1 MDYEQFKAT
10 FAEDLKSNIQKI
22 GIEADISEHHIEKL
36 NDSYDALS
44 VTPKGSS
51 IGVNANL
58 NEIFHAMERGRDYD
72 EVLSGVTE
80 SLKSTLEHM
89 PKLQVSDLTN
99 YEEMKHKLAM
109 EVVSAERNAGMLQN
123 VPHEQME
130 DIAVVY
136 RLVLDS
142 SKEASST
149 VLVTNDLMEKFGIT
163 HEQLREDAAENAPL
177 IRPAEIKGMVET
189 LNEMQKM
196 QGGPEMEPDPD
207 EILFVAGVPDQNH
220 GAAVI
225 AYPNFFEEA
234 AEKLGGDYF
243 IIPSSIHEVLLVK
256 DTGEMNARDL
266 ATMIKEINATE
277 VAPEDVLTD
286 HAYHYDS
293 KEHIFESADKFEE
306 RQAEMEAVGLEEDR
320 GSLIDQLNAKKEE
333 AAKEA
338 PEKAAKDAVRKSR
351 GGEAL

>member
-1 MDYEQFKAT
+1 MDYEQFKAAFT
-10 FAEDLKSNIQKI
+10 EDLKTNLQKL
-22 GIEADISEHHIEKL
+22 GIEADVSEHHIEKL

-58 NEIFHAMERGRDYD
+58 DEIFHAMERGRDYS

-80 SLKSTLEHM
+80 SLKGSLEHM
-89 PKLQVSDLTN
+89 PKFQVSDLTN
-99 YEEMKHKLAM
+99 YAEMKNRLAM
-109 EVVSAERNAGMLQN
+109 EVVSAERNAKMLQD

-142 SKEASST
+142 SKDASST
-149 VLVTNDLMEKFGIT
+149 ILVTNDLMDKFGIT
-163 HEQLREDAAENAPL
+163 HEQLHDDAMKNAPL
-177 IRPAEIKGMVET
+177 IRPAEIKGMGET
-189 LNEMQKM
+189 LNEIEH
-196 QGGPEMEPDPD
+196 GPVLEPDPD
-207 EILFVAGVPDQNH
+207 EFLFVAGVPDQTH

-266 ATMIKEINATE
+266 AALIREVNATE

-306 RQAEMEAVGLEEDR
+306 RQAEMEAAGPEEDR
-320 GSLIDQLNAKKEE
+320 GSLIEQLNAKKEE
-333 AAKEA
+333 AAKES

>member
-1 MDYEQFKAT
+1 MDYEQFKVA
-10 FAEDLKSNIQKI
+10 FAEDLKTNLQKL
-22 GIEADISEHHIEKL
+22 GIEADVSEHHIEKL

-58 NEIFHAMERGRDYD
+58 DEIFHGVERGRDYS

-80 SLKSTLEHM
+80 SLKGSLEHM

-99 YEEMKHKLAM
+99 YAEMKNKLAM
-109 EVVSAERNAGMLQN
+109 EVVSAERNASMLQN

-142 SKEASST
+142 SKDASST
-149 VLVTNDLMEKFGIT
+149 VLVTNDLMDKFGIT
-163 HEQLREDAAENAPL
+163 HEQLHDDAMKNAPL
-177 IRPAEIKGMVET
+177 IRPAEIKGMEET
-189 LNEMQKM
+189 LNEMQ
-196 QGGPEMEPDPD
+196 GGPALEPDPD
-207 EILFVAGVPDQNH
+207 EILFVAGVPDQTH

-225 AYPNFFEEA
+225 AYPNFFENA

-266 ATMIKEINATE
+266 AAMIREVNATE

-306 RQAEMEAVGLEEDR
+306 RQAEMEAAGPEEDR
-320 GSLIDQLNAKKEE
+320 GSLIDQLNAKNEE

-351 GGEAL
+351 GGKAL

>member
-1 MDYEQFKAT
+1 MDYEQFKES
-10 FAEDLKSNIQKI
+10 FAEDLKTNLQKL
-22 GIEADISEHHIEKL
+22 GIEADVSEHHIEKL
-36 NDSYDALS
+36 NGSYDALS
-44 VTPKGSS
+44 VTPKGSGV
-51 IGVNANL
+51 GVNANFD
-58 NEIFHAMERGRDYD
+58 EIFHAMERGRDYN

-80 SLKSTLEHM
+80 SLKGSLAHM
-89 PKLQVSDLTN
+89 PKFQVSDLTN
-99 YEEMKHKLAM
+99 YAEMKNRLAM
-109 EVVSAERNAGMLQN
+109 EVVSAERNARMLQN

-142 SKEASST
+142 SKDASST
-149 VLVTNDLMEKFGIT
+149 VLVTNNLMEQFGIT
-163 HEQLREDAAENAPL
+163 HEQLREDAAENAPR
-177 IRPAEIKGMVET
+177 IRPLEIKSIEEA
-189 LNEMQKM
+189 LNEMP
-196 QGGPEMEPDPD
+196 GGFALEPDPD
-207 EILFVAGVPDQNH
+207 GILFVADVPHQNH

-266 ATMIKEINATE
+266 AALIKDVNATE

-306 RQAEMEAVGLEEDR
+306 RQAEMEAAEPAEDR
-320 GSLIDQLNAKKEE
+320 ESIIEQLNAKMEE
-333 AAKEA
+333 AANEA
-338 PEKAAKDAVRKSR
+338 PEKAVRDAVGKSR
-351 GGEAL
+351 GGETL

>member
-10 FAEDLKSNIQKI
+10 FAEDLKTNLQRL

-36 NDSYDALS
+36 NDSYNAFN

-51 IGVNANL
+51 IGINANL
-58 NEIFHAMERGRDYD
+58 DEIFYAMERGRDYS

-80 SLKSTLEHM
+80 SLKGSLEHM

-99 YEEMKHKLAM
+99 YEEMKSKLAM
-109 EVVSAERNAGMLQN
+109 EVVSAERNAKMLQN

-142 SKEASST
+142 SKDASST
-149 VLVTNDLMEKFGIT
+149 VLVTNDLMDKFGIT
-163 HEQLREDAAENAPL
+163 HEQLHDDAMKNAPL
-177 IRPAEIKGMVET
+177 IRPAEIKGMEET
-189 LNEMQKM
+189 LNEMQ
-196 QGGPEMEPDPD
+196 GGPALEPDPD

-225 AYPNFFEEA
+225 AYPNFFEDA

-266 ATMIKEINATE
+266 AALIREVNATE

-306 RQAEMEAVGLEEDR
+306 RQAEMEAAGPEEDR
-320 GSLIDQLNAKKEE
+320 GSLIEQLNAKKEE

>member
-1 MDYEQFKAT
+1 MDYERFKEA
-10 FAEDLKSNIQKI
+10 FAEDLKTNLQKL
-22 GIEADISEHHIEKL
+22 GIEADVSGHHIEKL

-58 NEIFHAMERGRDYD
+58 DEIFHAVERGRDYS

-80 SLKSTLEHM
+80 SLKGSLEHM

-99 YEEMKHKLAM
+99 YAEMKKKLAM
-109 EVVSAERNAGMLQN
+109 EVVSAERNARMLQN

-142 SKEASST
+142 SKDASST
-149 VLVTNDLMEKFGIT
+149 VLVTNDLMDKFGIT
-163 HEQLREDAAENAPL
+163 HEQLHDDAMKNAPL
-177 IRPAEIKGMVET
+177 IRPAEIKGMEET
-189 LNEMQKM
+189 LNEMQ
-196 QGGPEMEPDPD
+196 GGPVLEPDPD
-207 EILFVAGVPDQNH
+207 EILSVAGVPDQNH

-225 AYPNFFEEA
+225 AYPNFFEDA

-266 ATMIKEINATE
+266 AVMIREINATE

-306 RQAEMEAVGLEEDR
+306 RQAEMEAAGPEEDR
-320 GSLIDQLNAKKEE
+320 GSLIEQLNAKKEE

>member
-1 MDYEQFKAT
+1 MDNEQFKVA
-10 FAEDLKSNIQKI
+10 FAEDLKTNLQKL
-22 GIEADISEHHIEKL
+22 GIEADVSEHHIEKL

-58 NEIFHAMERGRDYD
+58 DEIFHAIEGGRDYN

-80 SLKSTLEHM
+80 SLKGSLEHM

-99 YEEMKHKLAM
+99 YAEMKNKLAM
-109 EVVSAERNAGMLQN
+109 EVVSAERNAKMLQN

-142 SKEASST
+142 SKDASST
-149 VLVTNDLMEKFGIT
+149 VLVTNDLMDKFGIT
-163 HEQLREDAAENAPL
+163 HEQLHDDAMKNAPL
-177 IRPAEIKGMVET
+177 IRPAEIKGMEET
-189 LNEMQKM
+189 LNEMQ
-196 QGGPEMEPDPD
+196 GGPALEPDPD

-225 AYPNFFEEA
+225 AYPNFFEDA

-256 DTGEMNARDL
+256 DTGEMNSRDL
-266 ATMIKEINATE
+266 AAMIKEVNATE

-306 RQAEMEAVGLEEDR
+306 RQAEMEAAGPEEDR
-320 GSLIDQLNAKKEE
+320 RSLIEQLNAKKE

-338 PEKAAKDAVRKSR
+338 PEKAAKDAVRKNR

>member
-10 FAEDLKSNIQKI
+10 FAEDLKTNLQKQE
-22 GIEADISEHHIEKL
+22 IEVDVSEHYIEKL

-58 NEIFHAMERGRDYD
+58 DEIFHAVERGRDYS

-80 SLKSTLEHM
+80 SLKGSFEHM

-99 YEEMKHKLAM
+99 YAEMKNKLAM

-142 SKEASST
+142 SKDASST
-149 VLVTNDLMEKFGIT
+149 VLVTNDLMDKFGIT
-163 HEQLREDAAENAPL
+163 HEQLHNDAMKNAPL
-177 IRPAEIKGMVET
+177 IRPAEIKGMEET
-189 LNEMQKM
+189 LNEMQ
-196 QGGPEMEPDPD
+196 GGPALEPDPD
-207 EILFVAGVPDQNH
+207 EILFVAGVPDQNN

-225 AYPNFFEEA
+225 AYPNFFEDA

-266 ATMIKEINATE
+266 AAMIKEVNATE

-293 KEHIFESADKFEE
+293 REHIFESADKFEE
-306 RQAEMEAVGLEEDR
+306 RQAEMEAAGPEEDR
-320 GSLIDQLNAKKEE
+320 GSLIEQLNAKKE

-338 PEKAAKDAVRKSR
+338 PEKAAKDAVRKR
-351 GGEAL
+351 HGGEAL

>member
-1 MDYEQFKAT
+1 MDYEQFKES
-10 FAEDLKSNIQKI
+10 FAEDLKTNLQKL
-22 GIEADISEHHIEKL
+22 GIEADVSEHHIEKL
-36 NDSYDALS
+36 NGSYDALS
-44 VTPKGSS
+44 VTPKGSGV
-51 IGVNANL
+51 GVNANFD
-58 NEIFHAMERGRDYD
+58 EIFHAMERGRDYN

-80 SLKSTLEHM
+80 SLKGSLAHM
-89 PKLQVSDLTN
+89 PKFQVSDLTN
-99 YEEMKHKLAM
+99 YAEMKNRLAM
-109 EVVSAERNAGMLQN
+109 EVVSAERNARMLQN

-136 RLVLDS
+136 RLVLNS
-142 SKEASST
+142 SKGASST
-149 VLVTNDLMEKFGIT
+149 VLVTNDLMDKFGIT
-163 HEQLREDAAENAPL
+163 HEQLHDDAMKNAPL
-177 IRPAEIKGMVET
+177 IRPAEIKGMEET
-189 LNEMQKM
+189 LNEMQ
-196 QGGPEMEPDPD
+196 GGPALEPDPD
-207 EILFVAGVPDQNH
+207 EILFVAGVPDQSH

-225 AYPNFFEEA
+225 AYPNFFEDA

-256 DTGEMNARDL
+256 DTGEMNSRDL
-266 ATMIKEINATE
+266 AAMIKEVNATE

-306 RQAEMEAVGLEEDR
+306 RQAEMEAAGPEEDR
-320 GSLIDQLNAKKEE
+320 GSLIEQLNAKKE

-338 PEKAAKDAVRKSR
+338 PEKAAKDAVRKNR

>member
-1 MDYEQFKAT
+1 MDYEQFKVA
-10 FAEDLKSNIQKI
+10 FAEDLKTNLQKL
-22 GIEADISEHHIEKL
+22 GIEADVSEHHIEKL
-36 NDSYDALS
+36 NYSYDALN

-58 NEIFHAMERGRDYD
+58 DEIFHAIERGRDYN

-80 SLKSTLEHM
+80 SLKGSLEHM

-99 YEEMKHKLAM
+99 YAEMKNKLAM
-109 EVVSAERNAGMLQN
+109 EVVSAERNAKMLQN

-136 RLVLDS
+136 RLVLNS
-142 SKEASST
+142 SKGASNT
-149 VLVTNDLMEKFGIT
+149 VLVTNDLMDKFGIT
-163 HEQLREDAAENAPL
+163 HEQLHDDAMKNAPL
-177 IRPAEIKGMVET
+177 IRPAEIKGMEET
-189 LNEMQKM
+189 LNEMQ
-196 QGGPEMEPDPD
+196 GGPALEPDPD
-207 EILFVAGVPDQNH
+207 EILFVAGVPDQSH

-225 AYPNFFEEA
+225 AYPNFFEDA

-256 DTGEMNARDL
+256 DTGEMNSRDL
-266 ATMIKEINATE
+266 AAMIKEVNATE

-306 RQAEMEAVGLEEDR
+306 RQAEMEAVGPEEDR
-320 GSLIDQLNAKKEE
+320 GSLIEQLDAKKE

-338 PEKAAKDAVRKSR
+338 PEKAAKDAVRKNR

>member
-10 FAEDLKSNIQKI
+10 FAEDLKTNLQKQE
-22 GIEADISEHHIEKL
+22 IEVDVSEHYIEKL

-58 NEIFHAMERGRDYD
+58 DEIFHAVERGRDYS

-80 SLKSTLEHM
+80 SLKGSFEHM

-99 YEEMKHKLAM
+99 Y
-109 EVVSAERNAGMLQN
+109 
-123 VPHEQME
+123 
-130 DIAVVY
+130 
-136 RLVLDS
+136 
-142 SKEASST
+142 
-149 VLVTNDLMEKFGIT
+149 
-163 HEQLREDAAENAPL
+163 
-177 IRPAEIKGMVET
+177 
-189 LNEMQKM
+189 
-196 QGGPEMEPDPD
+196 
-207 EILFVAGVPDQNH
+207 
-220 GAAVI
+220 
-225 AYPNFFEEA
+225 

-266 ATMIKEINATE
+266 AAMIREVNATE

-306 RQAEMEAVGLEEDR
+306 RQAEMEAVGPEEDR
-320 GSLIDQLNAKKEE
+320 GSLIEQLNAKKEE

>member
-1 MDYEQFKAT
+1 MDYEQFKVA
-10 FAEDLKSNIQKI
+10 FAEDLKTNLQKL
-22 GIEADISEHHIEKL
+22 GIEADVSEHHIEKL

-58 NEIFHAMERGRDYD
+58 DEIFHAIERGRDYN

-80 SLKSTLEHM
+80 SLKGSLEHM

-99 YEEMKHKLAM
+99 YAEMKNKLAM
-109 EVVSAERNAGMLQN
+109 EVVSAERNAKMLQN

-136 RLVLDS
+136 RLVLNS
-142 SKEASST
+142 SKGASST
-149 VLVTNDLMEKFGIT
+149 VLVTNDLMDKFGIT
-163 HEQLREDAAENAPL
+163 HEQLHDDAMKNAPL
-177 IRPAEIKGMVET
+177 IRPAEIKGMEET
-189 LNEMQKM
+189 LNEMQ
-196 QGGPEMEPDPD
+196 GGPALEPDPD
-207 EILFVAGVPDQNH
+207 EILFVAGVPDQSH

-225 AYPNFFEEA
+225 AYPNFFEDA

-256 DTGEMNARDL
+256 DTGEMNSRDL
-266 ATMIKEINATE
+266 AAMIKEVNATE

-306 RQAEMEAVGLEEDR
+306 RQAEMEATGPEEDR
-320 GSLIDQLNAKKEE
+320 GSLIEQLNAKKE

-338 PEKAAKDAVRKSR
+338 PEKAAKDAVRKNR

>member
-10 FAEDLKSNIQKI
+10 FAEDLKTNLQRL

-36 NDSYDALS
+36 NDSYNAFN

-51 IGVNANL
+51 IGINANL
-58 NEIFHAMERGRDYD
+58 DEIFYAMERGRDYS

-80 SLKSTLEHM
+80 SLKGSLEHM

-99 YEEMKHKLAM
+99 YEEMKSKLAM
-109 EVVSAERNAGMLQN
+109 EVVSAERNAKMLQN

-142 SKEASST
+142 SKDASST
-149 VLVTNDLMEKFGIT
+149 VLVTNDLMDKFGIT
-163 HEQLREDAAENAPL
+163 HEQLHDDAMKNAPL
-177 IRPAEIKGMVET
+177 IRPAEIKGMEET
-189 LNEMQKM
+189 LNEMQ
-196 QGGPEMEPDPD
+196 GGPALEPDPD

-225 AYPNFFEEA
+225 AYPNFFEDA

-266 ATMIKEINATE
+266 ASMIREVNATE

-306 RQAEMEAVGLEEDR
+306 RQAEMEAAGPEEDR
-320 GSLIDQLNAKKEE
+320 GSLIEQLNAKKEE

>member
-1 MDYEQFKAT
+1 MDYEQFKVA
-10 FAEDLKSNIQKI
+10 FAEDLKTNLQKL
-22 GIEADISEHHIEKL
+22 GIEADVSEHHIEKL

-44 VTPKGSS
+44 VTPKGSN

-58 NEIFHAMERGRDYD
+58 DEIFHAIERGRDYN

-80 SLKSTLEHM
+80 SLKGSLEHM

-99 YEEMKHKLAM
+99 YAEMKNKLAM
-109 EVVSAERNAGMLQN
+109 EVVSAERNAKMLQN

-136 RLVLDS
+136 RLVLNS
-142 SKEASST
+142 SKGASST
-149 VLVTNDLMEKFGIT
+149 VLVTNDLMDKFGIT
-163 HEQLREDAAENAPL
+163 HEQLHDDAMKNAPL
-177 IRPAEIKGMVET
+177 IRPAEIKGMEET
-189 LNEMQKM
+189 LNEMQ
-196 QGGPEMEPDPD
+196 GGPALEPDPD
-207 EILFVAGVPDQNH
+207 EILFVAGVPDQSH

-225 AYPNFFEEA
+225 AYPNFFEDV

-243 IIPSSIHEVLLVK
+243 IISSSIHEVLLVK
-256 DTGEMNARDL
+256 DTGEMNSRDL
-266 ATMIKEINATE
+266 AAMIKEVNATE

-306 RQAEMEAVGLEEDR
+306 RQAEMEAAGPEEDR
-320 GSLIDQLNAKKEE
+320 GSLIEQLNAKKE

-338 PEKAAKDAVRKSR
+338 PEKAAKDAVRKNR

>member
-1 MDYEQFKAT
+1 MDYEQFKVA
-10 FAEDLKSNIQKI
+10 FAEDLKTNLQKL
-22 GIEADISEHHIEKL
+22 GIEADVSEHHIEKL

-58 NEIFHAMERGRDYD
+58 DEIFHAIERGRDYN
-72 EVLSGVTE
+72 EVLSGVAE
-80 SLKSTLEHM
+80 SLKGSLEHM

-99 YEEMKHKLAM
+99 YAEMKNKLAM
-109 EVVSAERNAGMLQN
+109 EVVSAERNAKMLQN

-136 RLVLDS
+136 RLVLNS
-142 SKEASST
+142 SKGASST
-149 VLVTNDLMEKFGIT
+149 VLVTNDLMDKFGIT
-163 HEQLREDAAENAPL
+163 HEQLHDDAMKNAPL
-177 IRPAEIKGMVET
+177 IRPAEIKGMEET
-189 LNEMQKM
+189 LNEMQ
-196 QGGPEMEPDPD
+196 GGPALEPDPD
-207 EILFVAGVPDQNH
+207 EILFVAGVPDQSH

-225 AYPNFFEEA
+225 AYPNFFEDA

-256 DTGEMNARDL
+256 DTGEMNSRDL
-266 ATMIKEINATE
+266 AAMIKEVNATE

-306 RQAEMEAVGLEEDR
+306 RQAEMEAAGPEEDR
-320 GSLIDQLNAKKEE
+320 GSLIEQLNAKKE

-338 PEKAAKDAVRKSR
+338 PEKAAKDAVRKNR

>member
-10 FAEDLKSNIQKI
+10 FAEDLKTNLQKQE
-22 GIEADISEHHIEKL
+22 IEVDVSEHYIEKL

-58 NEIFHAMERGRDYD
+58 DEIFHAVERGRDYR

-80 SLKSTLEHM
+80 SLKGSFEHM

-99 YEEMKHKLAM
+99 YAEMKNKLAM

-142 SKEASST
+142 SKDASST
-149 VLVTNDLMEKFGIT
+149 VLVTNDLMDKFGIT
-163 HEQLREDAAENAPL
+163 HEQLHNDAMKNAPL
-177 IRPAEIKGMVET
+177 IRPAEIKGMEET
-189 LNEMQKM
+189 LNEMQ
-196 QGGPEMEPDPD
+196 GGPVLEPDPD

-225 AYPNFFEEA
+225 AYPNFFEDA

-266 ATMIKEINATE
+266 AAMIREVNATE

-306 RQAEMEAVGLEEDR
+306 RQAEMEAVGPEEDR
-320 GSLIDQLNAKKEE
+320 GSLIEQLNAKKEE

>member
-1 MDYEQFKAT
+1 MDYEQFKAA
-10 FAEDLKSNIQKI
+10 FAEDLKTNLQKL
-22 GIEADISEHHIEKL
+22 GIEADVSEHHIEKL

-58 NEIFHAMERGRDYD
+58 DEIFHAMERGRDYS

-80 SLKSTLEHM
+80 SLKGSLEHM
-89 PKLQVSDLTN
+89 PKFQVSDLTN
-99 YEEMKHKLAM
+99 YAEMKNRLAM
-109 EVVSAERNAGMLQN
+109 EVVSAERNAKMLQD

-142 SKEASST
+142 SKDASST
-149 VLVTNDLMEKFGIT
+149 ILVTNDLMDKFGIT
-163 HEQLREDAAENAPL
+163 HEQLHDDAMKNAPL
-177 IRPAEIKGMVET
+177 IRPAEIKGMGET
-189 LNEMQKM
+189 LNEIEH
-196 QGGPEMEPDPD
+196 GPVLEPDPD
-207 EILFVAGVPDQNH
+207 EFLFVAGVPDQNH

-225 AYPNFFEEA
+225 AYPNFFEDA

-256 DTGEMNARDL
+256 DTGEMNSRDL
-266 ATMIKEINATE
+266 AALIREVNATE

-306 RQAEMEAVGLEEDR
+306 RQAEMEAAGPEEDR
-320 GSLIDQLNAKKEE
+320 GSLIEQLNAKKEE

>member
-1 MDYEQFKAT
+1 MDYEQFKVA
-10 FAEDLKSNIQKI
+10 FAEDLKTNLQKL
-22 GIEADISEHHIEKL
+22 GIEADVSEHHIEKL

-58 NEIFHAMERGRDYD
+58 DEIFHGVERGRDYS

-80 SLKSTLEHM
+80 SLKGSLEHM

-99 YEEMKHKLAM
+99 YAEMKNKLAM
-109 EVVSAERNAGMLQN
+109 EVVSAERNASMLQN

-142 SKEASST
+142 SKDASST
-149 VLVTNDLMEKFGIT
+149 VLVTNDLMDKFGIT
-163 HEQLREDAAENAPL
+163 HEQLHDDAMKNAPL
-177 IRPAEIKGMVET
+177 IRPAEIKGMEET
-189 LNEMQKM
+189 LNEMQ
-196 QGGPEMEPDPD
+196 GGPALEPDPD
-207 EILFVAGVPDQNH
+207 EILFVAGVPDQTH

-225 AYPNFFEEA
+225 AYPNFFENA

-266 ATMIKEINATE
+266 AAMIREVNATE
-277 VAPEDVLTD
+277 VALEDVLTD

-306 RQAEMEAVGLEEDR
+306 RQAEMEAAGPEEDR

-351 GGEAL
+351 GGKAL

>member
-10 FAEDLKSNIQKI
+10 FAEDLKTNLQKQE
-22 GIEADISEHHIEKL
+22 IEVDVSEHYIEKL

-58 NEIFHAMERGRDYD
+58 DEIFHAVERGRDYS

-80 SLKSTLEHM
+80 SLKGSFEHM

-99 YEEMKHKLAM
+99 YAEMKNKLAM

-142 SKEASST
+142 SKDASST
-149 VLVTNDLMEKFGIT
+149 VLVTNDLMDKFGIT
-163 HEQLREDAAENAPL
+163 HEQLHDDAMKNAPL
-177 IRPAEIKGMVET
+177 IRPAEIKGMEET
-189 LNEMQKM
+189 LNEMQ
-196 QGGPEMEPDPD
+196 GGPVLEPDPD
-207 EILFVAGVPDQNH
+207 EILFVAGVPDQSH

-225 AYPNFFEEA
+225 AYPNFFEDA

-266 ATMIKEINATE
+266 EAMIKEVNATE

-293 KEHIFESADKFEE
+293 REHIFESADKFEE
-306 RQAEMEAVGLEEDR
+306 RQAEMEAAGPEEDR
-320 GSLIDQLNAKKEE
+320 GSLIEQLNAKKE

>member
-1 MDYEQFKAT
+1 MDYEQFKVA
-10 FAEDLKSNIQKI
+10 FAEDLKTNLQKL
-22 GIEADISEHHIEKL
+22 GIEADVSEHHIEKL

-58 NEIFHAMERGRDYD
+58 DEIIHAIERGRDYN

-80 SLKSTLEHM
+80 SLKGSLEHM

-99 YEEMKHKLAM
+99 YAEMKNKLVM
-109 EVVSAERNAGMLQN
+109 EVVSAERNAKMLQN

-136 RLVLDS
+136 RLVLNS
-142 SKEASST
+142 SKGASST
-149 VLVTNDLMEKFGIT
+149 VLVTNDLMDKFGIT
-163 HEQLREDAAENAPL
+163 HEQLHDDAMKNAPL
-177 IRPAEIKGMVET
+177 IRPAEIKGMEET
-189 LNEMQKM
+189 LNEMQ
-196 QGGPEMEPDPD
+196 GGPALEPDPD
-207 EILFVAGVPDQNH
+207 EILFVAGVPDQSH

-225 AYPNFFEEA
+225 AYPNFFEDA

-256 DTGEMNARDL
+256 DTGEMNSRDL
-266 ATMIKEINATE
+266 AAMIKEVNATE

-306 RQAEMEAVGLEEDR
+306 RQAEMEAAGPEEDR
-320 GSLIDQLNAKKEE
+320 GSLIGQLNAKKE

-338 PEKAAKDAVRKSR
+338 PEKAAKDAVRKNR

>member
-1 MDYEQFKAT
+1 MDYEQFKVA
-10 FAEDLKSNIQKI
+10 FAEDLKTNLQKL
-22 GIEADISEHHIEKL
+22 GIEADVSEHHIEKL

-58 NEIFHAMERGRDYD
+58 DEIFHGVERGRDYS

-80 SLKSTLEHM
+80 SLKGSLEHM

-99 YEEMKHKLAM
+99 YAEMKNKLAM
-109 EVVSAERNAGMLQN
+109 DVVSAERNASMLQN

-142 SKEASST
+142 SKDASST
-149 VLVTNDLMEKFGIT
+149 VLVTNDLMDKFGIT
-163 HEQLREDAAENAPL
+163 HEQLHDDAMKNAPL
-177 IRPAEIKGMVET
+177 IRPVEIKGMEET
-189 LNEMQKM
+189 LNEMQ
-196 QGGPEMEPDPD
+196 GGPALEPDPD
-207 EILFVAGVPDQNH
+207 EILFVAGVPDQTH

-225 AYPNFFEEA
+225 AYPNFFENA

-266 ATMIKEINATE
+266 AAMIREVNATE

-306 RQAEMEAVGLEEDR
+306 RQAEMEAAGPEEDR

-351 GGEAL
+351 GGKAL

>member
-1 MDYEQFKAT
+1 MDYEQFKAA
-10 FAEDLKSNIQKI
+10 FAEDLKTNLQKL
-22 GIEADISEHHIEKL
+22 GIEADVSEHHIEKL

-58 NEIFHAMERGRDYD
+58 DEIFHAMERGRDYS

-80 SLKSTLEHM
+80 SLKGSLEHM
-89 PKLQVSDLTN
+89 PKFQVSDLTN
-99 YEEMKHKLAM
+99 YAEMKNRLAM
-109 EVVSAERNAGMLQN
+109 EVVSAERNAKMLQD

-142 SKEASST
+142 SKDASST
-149 VLVTNDLMEKFGIT
+149 VLVTNDLMDKFGIT
-163 HEQLREDAAENAPL
+163 HEQLHDDAMKNAPL
-177 IRPAEIKGMVET
+177 IRPAEIKGMEET
-189 LNEMQKM
+189 LNEMQ
-196 QGGPEMEPDPD
+196 GGPALEPDPD
-207 EILFVAGVPDQNH
+207 EFLFVAGVPDQTH

-266 ATMIKEINATE
+266 AAMIREVNATE

-306 RQAEMEAVGLEEDR
+306 RQAEMEAAGPEEDR
-320 GSLIDQLNAKKEE
+320 GSLIEQLNAKKEE

>member
-1 MDYEQFKAT
+1 MDYEQFKAA
-10 FAEDLKSNIQKI
+10 FAEDLKTNLQKL
-22 GIEADISEHHIEKL
+22 GIEADVSEHHIEKL

-58 NEIFHAMERGRDYD
+58 DEIFHAMERGRDYS

-80 SLKSTLEHM
+80 SLKGSLEHM
-89 PKLQVSDLTN
+89 PKFQVSDLTN
-99 YEEMKHKLAM
+99 YAEMKNRLAM
-109 EVVSAERNAGMLQN
+109 EVVSAERNAKMLQD

-142 SKEASST
+142 SKDASST
-149 VLVTNDLMEKFGIT
+149 ILVTNDLMDKFGIT
-163 HEQLREDAAENAPL
+163 HEQLHDDAMKNAPL
-177 IRPAEIKGMVET
+177 IRPAEIKGMGET
-189 LNEMQKM
+189 LNEIEH
-196 QGGPEMEPDPD
+196 GPVLEPDPD
-207 EILFVAGVPDQNH
+207 EFLFVAGVPDQTH

-266 ATMIKEINATE
+266 AALIREVNATE

-306 RQAEMEAVGLEEDR
+306 RQAEMEAAGPEEDR
-320 GSLIDQLNAKKEE
+320 GSLIEQLNATKEE

-338 PEKAAKDAVRKSR
+338 PEKAAKDTVRKTR

>member
-10 FAEDLKSNIQKI
+10 FAEDLKTNLRKL
-22 GIEADISEHHIEKL
+22 GIEADVSEHHIEKL

-58 NEIFHAMERGRDYD
+58 DEIFHAMERGRDYN

-80 SLKSTLEHM
+80 SLKGSLEHM

-99 YEEMKHKLAM
+99 YAEMKNKLAM
-109 EVVSAERNAGMLQN
+109 EVVSAERNAKMLQN

-136 RLVLDS
+136 RLVLNS
-142 SKEASST
+142 SKGASST
-149 VLVTNDLMEKFGIT
+149 VLVTNDLMDKFGIT
-163 HEQLREDAAENAPL
+163 HEQLHDDAMKNAPL
-177 IRPAEIKGMVET
+177 IRPAEIKGMEET
-189 LNEMQKM
+189 LNEMQ
-196 QGGPEMEPDPD
+196 GGPALEPDPD
-207 EILFVAGVPDQNH
+207 EILFVAGVPDQSH

-225 AYPNFFEEA
+225 AYPNFFEDA

-256 DTGEMNARDL
+256 DTGEMNSRDL
-266 ATMIKEINATE
+266 AAMIKEVNATE

-306 RQAEMEAVGLEEDR
+306 RQAEMEAAGPEEDR
-320 GSLIDQLNAKKEE
+320 GSLIEQLNAKKE

-338 PEKAAKDAVRKSR
+338 PEKAAKDAVRKNR

>member
-1 MDYEQFKAT
+1 MDYEQFKVA
-10 FAEDLKSNIQKI
+10 FAEDLKTNLQKL
-22 GIEADISEHHIEKL
+22 GIEADVSEHHIEKL

-58 NEIFHAMERGRDYD
+58 DEIFHAIERGRDYN

-80 SLKSTLEHM
+80 SLKGSLEHM

-99 YEEMKHKLAM
+99 YAEMKNKLAM
-109 EVVSAERNAGMLQN
+109 EVVSAERNAKMLQN

-136 RLVLDS
+136 RLVLNS
-142 SKEASST
+142 SKGASST
-149 VLVTNDLMEKFGIT
+149 VLVTNDLMDKFGIT
-163 HEQLREDAAENAPL
+163 HEQLHDDAMKNAPL
-177 IRPAEIKGMVET
+177 IRPAEIKGMEET
-189 LNEMQKM
+189 LNEMQ
-196 QGGPEMEPDPD
+196 GGPALEPDPD
-207 EILFVAGVPDQNH
+207 EILFVAGVPDQSH

-225 AYPNFFEEA
+225 AYPNFFEDA

-256 DTGEMNARDL
+256 DTGEMNSRDL
-266 ATMIKEINATE
+266 AAMIKEVNATE

-306 RQAEMEAVGLEEDR
+306 RQAEMEAAGPEEDR
-320 GSLIDQLNAKKEE
+320 GSLIEQLNAKKE
-333 AAKEA
+333 AAKET
-338 PEKAAKDAVRKSR
+338 PEKAAKDAVRKNR

>member
-10 FAEDLKSNIQKI
+10 FAEDLKTNLQKQE
-22 GIEADISEHHIEKL
+22 IEVDVSEHYIEKL

-58 NEIFHAMERGRDYD
+58 DEIFHAVERGRDYS

-80 SLKSTLEHM
+80 SLKGSFEHM

-99 YEEMKHKLAM
+99 YAEMKNKLAM

-136 RLVLDS
+136 RLALDS
-142 SKEASST
+142 SKDASST
-149 VLVTNDLMEKFGIT
+149 VLVTNDLMDKFGIT
-163 HEQLREDAAENAPL
+163 HEQLHDDAMKNAPL
-177 IRPAEIKGMVET
+177 IRPAEIKGMEET
-189 LNEMQKM
+189 LNEMQ
-196 QGGPEMEPDPD
+196 GGLALEPDPD
-207 EILFVAGVPDQNH
+207 EILFVAGVPDQNN

-225 AYPNFFEEA
+225 ACPNFFEDA

-266 ATMIKEINATE
+266 AAMIKEVNATE

-293 KEHIFESADKFEE
+293 REHIFESADKFEE
-306 RQAEMEAVGLEEDR
+306 RQAEMEAAGPEEDR
-320 GSLIDQLNAKKEE
+320 GSLIEQLNAKKE

>member
-1 MDYEQFKAT
+1 MDYEQFKVA
-10 FAEDLKSNIQKI
+10 FAGDLKTNLQKL
-22 GIEADISEHHIEKL
+22 GIEADVSEHHIEKL

-58 NEIFHAMERGRDYD
+58 DEIFHALERGRDYS

-80 SLKSTLEHM
+80 SLKGSFEHM

-99 YEEMKHKLAM
+99 YAEMKNKLAM
-109 EVVSAERNAGMLQN
+109 EVVAAERNASMLQN

-142 SKEASST
+142 SKDASST
-149 VLVTNDLMEKFGIT
+149 VLVTNDLMDKFGIT
-163 HEQLREDAAENAPL
+163 HEQLHDDAMKNAPL
-177 IRPAEIKGMVET
+177 IRPAEIKGMEET
-189 LNEMQKM
+189 LNEMQ
-196 QGGPEMEPDPD
+196 GGPALEPDPD
-207 EILFVAGVPDQNH
+207 EILFVAGVPDQTH

-225 AYPNFFEEA
+225 AYPNFFEDA

-266 ATMIKEINATE
+266 AAMIKEVNATE

-306 RQAEMEAVGLEEDR
+306 RQAEMEAGGPEEDR
-320 GSLIDQLNAKKEE
+320 GSLIEQLNAKKEE

-351 GGEAL
+351 VGEAL

>member
-1 MDYEQFKAT
+1 MDYEQFKVA
-10 FAEDLKSNIQKI
+10 FAEDLKTNLQKL
-22 GIEADISEHHIEKL
+22 GIEADVSEHHIEKL

-58 NEIFHAMERGRDYD
+58 DEIFHAIERGRDYN

-80 SLKSTLEHM
+80 SLKGSLEHM

-99 YEEMKHKLAM
+99 YAEMKNKLAM
-109 EVVSAERNAGMLQN
+109 EVVSAERNAKMLQN

-136 RLVLDS
+136 RLVLNS
-142 SKEASST
+142 SKGASST
-149 VLVTNDLMEKFGIT
+149 VLVTNDLMDKFGIT
-163 HEQLREDAAENAPL
+163 HEQLHDDAMKNAPL
-177 IRPAEIKGMVET
+177 IRPAEIKGMEET
-189 LNEMQKM
+189 LNEMQ
-196 QGGPEMEPDPD
+196 GGPALEPDPD
-207 EILFVAGVPDQNH
+207 EILFVAGVPDQSH

-225 AYPNFFEEA
+225 AYPNFFEDA

-256 DTGEMNARDL
+256 DTGEMNSRDL
-266 ATMIKEINATE
+266 AAMIKEVNATE

-306 RQAEMEAVGLEEDR
+306 RQAEMEAAGPEEDR
-320 GSLIDQLNAKKEE
+320 GSLIEQLNAKKE

-338 PEKAAKDAVRKSR
+338 PEKAAKDAVRKNR

>member
-1 MDYEQFKAT
+1 MDYEQFKVA
-10 FAEDLKSNIQKI
+10 FAEDLKTNLQKL
-22 GIEADISEHHIEKL
+22 GIEADVSEHHIEKL

-58 NEIFHAMERGRDYD
+58 DEIFHAMERGRDYS

-80 SLKSTLEHM
+80 SLKGSLEHM
-89 PKLQVSDLTN
+89 PKFQVSDLTN
-99 YEEMKHKLAM
+99 YAEMKNRLAM
-109 EVVSAERNAGMLQN
+109 EVVSAERNAKMLQD

-142 SKEASST
+142 SKDASST
-149 VLVTNDLMEKFGIT
+149 ILVTNDLMDKFGIT
-163 HEQLREDAAENAPL
+163 HEQLHDDAMKNAPL
-177 IRPAEIKGMVET
+177 IRPAEIKGMGET
-189 LNEMQKM
+189 LNEIEH
-196 QGGPEMEPDPD
+196 GPVLEPDPD
-207 EILFVAGVPDQNH
+207 EFLFVAGVPDQTH

-266 ATMIKEINATE
+266 AALIREVNATE

-306 RQAEMEAVGLEEDR
+306 RQAEMEAAGPEEDR
-320 GSLIDQLNAKKEE
+320 GSLIEQLNAKKE

-338 PEKAAKDAVRKSR
+338 PEKAAKDAVRKNR

>member
-10 FAEDLKSNIQKI
+10 FAEDLKTNLQKQE
-22 GIEADISEHHIEKL
+22 IEVDVSEHYIEKL

-58 NEIFHAMERGRDYD
+58 DEIFHAVERGRDYS

-80 SLKSTLEHM
+80 SLKGSFEHM

-99 YEEMKHKLAM
+99 YAEMKNKLAM

-142 SKEASST
+142 SKDASST
-149 VLVTNDLMEKFGIT
+149 VLVTNDLMDKFGIT
-163 HEQLREDAAENAPL
+163 HEQLHNDAMKNAPL
-177 IRPAEIKGMVET
+177 IRPAEIKGMEET
-189 LNEMQKM
+189 LNEMQ
-196 QGGPEMEPDPD
+196 GGPVLEPDPD
-207 EILFVAGVPDQNH
+207 EILFVAGVPDQSH

-225 AYPNFFEEA
+225 AYPNFFEDA

-266 ATMIKEINATE
+266 EAMIKEVNATE

-293 KEHIFESADKFEE
+293 REHIFESADKFEE
-306 RQAEMEAVGLEEDR
+306 RQAEMEAAGPEEDR
-320 GSLIDQLNAKKEE
+320 GSLIEQLNAKKE

>member
-10 FAEDLKSNIQKI
+10 FAEDLKNNLQKL
-22 GIEADISEHHIEKL
+22 GIEADVSEHHIEKL

-44 VTPKGSS
+44 VTLKGSS

-58 NEIFHAMERGRDYD
+58 DEIFHAMERGRDYN
-72 EVLSGVTE
+72 EVLSEVDE
-80 SLKSTLEHM
+80 SLKDSLEHM
-89 PKLQVSDLTN
+89 PKFQVSDFTN
-99 YEEMKHKLAM
+99 YEEMKNKLAM

-142 SKEASST
+142 SKDASST
-149 VLVTNDLMEKFGIT
+149 ILVTNDLMDKFGIT
-163 HEQLREDAAENAPL
+163 HEQLHDDAMKNVPV
-177 IRPAEIKGMVET
+177 IRPLEIKVMEEM
-189 LNEMQKM
+189 LNEMQ
-196 QGGPEMEPDPD
+196 GGRALEIDPSD
-207 EILFVAGVPDQNH
+207 EIMFVAGVPDLNH

-225 AYPNFFEEA
+225 AYPNFFEDA
-234 AEKLGGDYF
+234 AERVGGDYF
-243 IIPSSIHEVLLVK
+243 IIPSSIHEVILVK
-256 DTGEMNARDL
+256 DTGDMHAEDL
-266 ATMIKEINATE
+266 EAMIKDVNASE
-277 VAPEDVLTD
+277 LAPADVLTD

-306 RQAEMEAVGLEEDR
+306 RQAEMDAAGPEEDR
-320 GSLIDQLNAKKEE
+320 RSLIEQLNAKKEE

-338 PEKAAKDAVRKSR
+338 PEKDARDAARKR
-351 GGEAL
+351 HGGEAL

>member
-1 MDYEQFKAT
+1 MDYEQFKAA
-10 FAEDLKSNIQKI
+10 FAEDLKTNLQKL
-22 GIEADISEHHIEKL
+22 GIEADVSEHHIEKL

-58 NEIFHAMERGRDYD
+58 DEIFHAMERGRDYS

-80 SLKSTLEHM
+80 SLKGSLEHM
-89 PKLQVSDLTN
+89 PKFQVSDLTN
-99 YEEMKHKLAM
+99 YAEMKNRLAM
-109 EVVSAERNAGMLQN
+109 EVVSAERNAKMLQD

-142 SKEASST
+142 SKDASST
-149 VLVTNDLMEKFGIT
+149 ILVTNDLMDKFGIT
-163 HEQLREDAAENAPL
+163 HEQLHDDAMKNAPL
-177 IRPAEIKGMVET
+177 IRPAEIKGMGET
-189 LNEMQKM
+189 LNEIEH
-196 QGGPEMEPDPD
+196 GPVLEPDPD
-207 EILFVAGVPDQNH
+207 EFLFVAGVPDQTH

-266 ATMIKEINATE
+266 AALIREVNATE

-293 KEHIFESADKFEE
+293 KEHIFDSADKFEE
-306 RQAEMEAVGLEEDR
+306 RQA
-320 GSLIDQLNAKKEE
+320 
-333 AAKEA
+333 
-338 PEKAAKDAVRKSR
+338 
-351 GGEAL
+351 

>member
-1 MDYEQFKAT
+1 MDYEQFKVA
-10 FAEDLKSNIQKI
+10 FAEDLKTNLQKL
-22 GIEADISEHHIEKL
+22 GIEADVSEHHIEKL

-58 NEIFHAMERGRDYD
+58 DEIFHAIERGKDYN

-80 SLKSTLEHM
+80 SLKGSLEHM

-99 YEEMKHKLAM
+99 YAEMKNKLAM
-109 EVVSAERNAGMLQN
+109 EVVSAERNAKMLQN

-136 RLVLDS
+136 RLVLNS
-142 SKEASST
+142 SKGASST
-149 VLVTNDLMEKFGIT
+149 VLVTNDLMDKFGIT
-163 HEQLREDAAENAPL
+163 HEQLHDDAMKNAPL
-177 IRPAEIKGMVET
+177 IRPAEIKGMEET
-189 LNEMQKM
+189 LNEMQ
-196 QGGPEMEPDPD
+196 GGPALEPDPD
-207 EILFVAGVPDQNH
+207 EILFVAGVPDQSH

-225 AYPNFFEEA
+225 AYPNFFEDA

-256 DTGEMNARDL
+256 DTGEMNSRDL
-266 ATMIKEINATE
+266 AAMIKEVNATE

-306 RQAEMEAVGLEEDR
+306 RQAEMEAAGPEEDR
-320 GSLIDQLNAKKEE
+320 GSLIEQLNAKKE

-338 PEKAAKDAVRKSR
+338 PEKAAKDAVRKNR

>member
-1 MDYEQFKAT
+1 MDYEQFKVA
-10 FAEDLKSNIQKI
+10 FAEDLKTNLQKL
-22 GIEADISEHHIEKL
+22 GIEADVSEHHIEKL
-36 NDSYDALS
+36 NDSYEALS

-58 NEIFHAMERGRDYD
+58 DEIFHAIERGRDYN

-80 SLKSTLEHM
+80 SLKGSLEHM

-99 YEEMKHKLAM
+99 YAEMKNKLAM
-109 EVVSAERNAGMLQN
+109 EVVSAERNAKMLQN

-136 RLVLDS
+136 RLVLNS
-142 SKEASST
+142 SKGASST
-149 VLVTNDLMEKFGIT
+149 VLVTNDLMDKFGIT
-163 HEQLREDAAENAPL
+163 HEQLHDDAMKNAPL
-177 IRPAEIKGMVET
+177 IRPAEIKGMEET
-189 LNEMQKM
+189 LNEMQ
-196 QGGPEMEPDPD
+196 GGPALEPDPD
-207 EILFVAGVPDQNH
+207 EILFVAGVPDQSH

-225 AYPNFFEEA
+225 AYPNFFEDA

-256 DTGEMNARDL
+256 DTGEMNSRDL
-266 ATMIKEINATE
+266 AAMIKEVNATE

-306 RQAEMEAVGLEEDR
+306 RQAEMEAAGPEEDR
-320 GSLIDQLNAKKEE
+320 GSLIEQLNAKKE

-338 PEKAAKDAVRKSR
+338 PEKAAKDAVRKNR

>member
-1 MDYEQFKAT
+1 MDYEQFKVA
-10 FAEDLKSNIQKI
+10 FAEDLKTNLQKL
-22 GIEADISEHHIEKL
+22 GIEADVSEHHIEKL

-58 NEIFHAMERGRDYD
+58 DEIFHAIERGRDYN

-80 SLKSTLEHM
+80 SLKGSLEHM

-99 YEEMKHKLAM
+99 YAEMKNKLAM
-109 EVVSAERNAGMLQN
+109 EVVSAERNAKMLQN

-142 SKEASST
+142 SKDASST
-149 VLVTNDLMEKFGIT
+149 VLVTNDLMDKFGIT
-163 HEQLREDAAENAPL
+163 HEQLHDDAMKNAPL
-177 IRPAEIKGMVET
+177 IRPAEIKGMEET
-189 LNEMQKM
+189 LNEMQ
-196 QGGPEMEPDPD
+196 GGPALEPDPD
-207 EILFVAGVPDQNH
+207 EILFVAGVPDQSH

-225 AYPNFFEEA
+225 AYPNFFEDA

-256 DTGEMNARDL
+256 DTGEMNSRDL
-266 ATMIKEINATE
+266 AAMIKEVNATE

-306 RQAEMEAVGLEEDR
+306 RQAEMEAAGPEEDR
-320 GSLIDQLNAKKEE
+320 GSLIEQLNAKKE

-338 PEKAAKDAVRKSR
+338 PEKAAKDAVRKNR

>member
-1 MDYEQFKAT
+1 
-10 FAEDLKSNIQKI
+10 
-22 GIEADISEHHIEKL
+22 
-36 NDSYDALS
+36 
-44 VTPKGSS
+44 
-51 IGVNANL
+51 
-58 NEIFHAMERGRDYD
+58 
-72 EVLSGVTE
+72 
-80 SLKSTLEHM
+80 M

-99 YEEMKHKLAM
+99 YAEMKSRLAM
-109 EVVSAERNAGMLQN
+109 EVVSAERNARMLQN
-123 VPHEQME
+123 VPHEQRE

-142 SKEASST
+142 GKDSSST
-149 VLVTNDLMEKFGIT
+149 VLVTNDLMEQFGIT
-163 HEQLREDAAENAPL
+163 HEQLHDDAMKNAPL

-189 LNEMQKM
+189 LNEMDH
-196 QGGPEMEPDPD
+196 GPAMEPDPD

-225 AYPNFFEEA
+225 AYPNFFEDA

-266 ATMIKEINATE
+266 AAMIKEINSTE

-306 RQAEMEAVGLEEDR
+306 RQAEMEAAGPEEDR
-320 GSLIDQLNAKKEE
+320 GSLIEQLNAKKEE
-333 AAKEA
+333 ATKEA
-338 PEKAAKDAVRKSR
+338 PEKAAKDAVRKNR